1 MPDNSVIA
9 RVLRIEVEP
18 AAEGNAF
25 ASQAEHLEESITAT
39 GSVAAELDAE
49 RWLQV
54 MQDARSEG
62 YNSVS
67 IVARGAAELEVSKVL
82 HASRQVGLTT
92 SVSVSPDAI
101 ERLAPADAE
110 LVDCWVLRLNGPG
123 ERAASTARMTAML
136 SALRVLSRVRAK
148 VSLAFHLDQSNLDDL
163 PWAAWLAAEQAVS
176 TLTVETA
183 HVHSSK
189 APRCVQSQLDVSQ
202 RVWAMLV
209 LARACQRYPG
219 VRYEI
224 DLSDV
229 NLVRREPERLLAAP
243 RAIDVS
249 RPLAELVSPLVID
262 STGKVNPLLATL
274 SPKLALGNV
283 SSAPLGELCRNWKL
297 NTAAAF
303 QRFCRQVHADV
314 CENTAL
320 PFFNWAEYL
329 HLQSRR
335 IDAIVPRMSAST
347 PRPLLHKPNLGQTND
362 SGTATR
368 PSLDATGWATLR
380 PSASRLPELPW
391 GPPRSARMSGFP
403 TREAQRAAVVSR
415 A

>member
-25 ASQAEHLEESITAT
+25 ASQAEHLEESTTAP

-54 MQDARSEG
+54 MQDACSEG

-183 HVHSSK
+183 QVHSST

-209 LARACQRYPG
+209 LARACQRYPE

-243 RAIDVS
+243 RALDVN

-283 SSAPLGELCRNWKL
+283 SRSWKL

-335 IDAIVPRMSAST
+335 IDAIVPRMSATST
-347 PRPLLHKPNLGQTND
+347 PRPLLHKPNLGQTNG

-391 GPPRSARMSGFP
+391 GPPRSARMSGVP
-403 TREAQRAAVVSR
+403 AREAQRAAVVSR